1 MDGEVVMVAVAA
13 SALPLAGSLN
23 LQPGSWLLWILVGLI
38 SGAVASRVVAGRGF
52 GCLAD
57 IVVGIAG
64 AFIGGY
70 LLALIFGANTTV
82 GFWGSLI
89 VAFVGA
95 AVLLSALKLLSG
107 GRL

>member
-1 MDGEVVMVAVAA
+1 MIQLLAG
-13 SALPLAGSLN
+13 LPLAASLN

-38 SGAVASRVVAGRGF
+38 SGAVAARVVAGRGF

-57 IVVGIAG
+57 ILVGVAG

-70 LLALIFGANTTV
+70 VLHFFIDVNTTV
-82 GFWGSLI
+82 GFWGSLV
-89 VAFVGA
+89 VAFIGA
-95 AVLLSALKLLSG
+95 TALLAALKFLSG

>member
-1 MDGEVVMVAVAA
+1 MAVEVVIDAITMN
-13 SALPLAGSLN
+13 ALPLVGSLN

-38 SGAVASRVVAGRGF
+38 SGAVAARVVAGRGF

-57 IVVGIAG
+57 MVVGIAG
-64 AFIGGY
+64 AIIGGY
-70 LLALIFGANTTV
+70 LLAFFFGVDTTV
-82 GFWGSLI
+82 GFWGSVV
-89 VAFVGA
+89 VAFIGA